1 MSNQVTLQHRGIV
14 NPNYPGF
21 QHLAHTLDFGI
32 KASSDTDFTD
42 DDFESETLTA
52 RLNAEANNINNNNN
66 VDDTVDHID
75 GVNRLDS
82 VENIQKV
89 FYDKP
94 VFLECANLP
103 SNENNSSEES
113 VNSIHSSSDD
123 DSEPHVASNIEF
135 NIKTD
140 EAAIRLDDSIEAKEN
155 PAPEREL
162 ERITLV
168 NKVTNLQGKEYAVPC
183 ILTEEGEE
191 KSLERAPTI
200 QEIQEAVEKISV
212 SEDLLPAATKYTIEP
227 NIENKFAPA
236 TLNVT
241 EVAKDDA
248 MATLVQTVPSEI
260 RMKIKLTQ
268 PDKDSTL
275 SAPYKMNVTDA
286 FLSNVTEN
294 IPPVHQKLF
303 SPNNDIDMMLETVK
317 RRDSNRD
324 AEEQHEQT
332 KIQRRDE
339 EVEKFC
345 KEDKTKDEQEKDE
358 DSAVPRKKEKV
369 EISCVKKRRDYNNQ
383 TPSLITIP
391 RREIGSRSRDSL
403 NRRSMPVI
411 RDKKRAQ
418 PDAFGEFIMCLNSN

>member
-1 MSNQVTLQHRGIV
+1 M
-14 NPNYPGF
+14 
-21 QHLAHTLDFGI
+21 
-32 KASSDTDFTD
+32 
-42 DDFESETLTA
+42 
-52 RLNAEANNINNNNN
+52 
-66 VDDTVDHID
+66 VDHID

-94 VFLECANLP
+94 VFLNCEDLP
-103 SNENNSSEES
+103 SNENNSSEGS
-113 VNSIHSSSDD
+113 ANSIQSSSDD
-123 DSEPHVASNIEF
+123 DSELRVTPKIEF
-135 NIKTD
+135 NIKAE
-140 EAAIRLDDSIEAKEN
+140 EAAIRLGDGIDTKETLSCEN
-155 PAPEREL
+155 IREKSPEREL

-191 KSLERAPTI
+191 KLLEPPIERAPTL

-212 SEDLLPAATKYTIEP
+212 SNDLAPSATKYTIEP
-227 NIENKFAPA
+227 NIEQPLDKFSPPQTVSNA
-236 TLNVT
+236 
-241 EVAKDDA
+241 VAEDA
-248 MATLVQTVPSEI
+248 MATLVQTVSSEKVTEP

-268 PDKDSTL
+268 PDNSL
-275 SAPYKMNVTDA
+275 YKMNVPDA
-286 FLSNVTEN
+286 FLSNVRES

-324 AEEQHEQT
+324 AEEHHEQT
-332 KIQRRDE
+332 KMQRRDDDM
-339 EVEKFC
+339 EKFC

-391 RREIGSRSRDSL
+391 RREMGVRNRDSL
-403 NRRSMPVI
+403 NRRSMPVM
-411 RDKKRAQ
+411 RDKRRTQ
-418 PDAFGEFIMCLNSN
+418 PDAFGEFYNIVRRNTT

>member
-1 MSNQVTLQHRGIV
+1 MFFLVDAHQSCSSVDSSPQDEERDFDISDSESISEEGNLSNQVTLQHRGIV

-21 QHLAHTLDFGI
+21 QHLAHTLDYSI

-42 DDFESETLTA
+42 DDESLTA
-52 RLNAEANNINNNNN
+52 RLNAEENNINNNNN
-66 VDDTVDHID
+66 VEDTVDHID

-94 VFLECANLP
+94 VFT
-103 SNENNSSEES
+103 
-113 VNSIHSSSDD
+113 VQSSSDD
-123 DSEPHVASNIEF
+123 DSELHVAPNIEF

-140 EAAIRLDDSIEAKEN
+140 EAAIEID
-155 PAPEREL
+155 

-191 KSLERAPTI
+191 RAPTV
-200 QEIQEAVEKISV
+200 QEIQEAVEKISL
-212 SEDLLPAATKYTIEP
+212 SNDLLPSAAKYT
-227 NIENKFAPA
+227 
-236 TLNVT
+236 
-241 EVAKDDA
+241 
-248 MATLVQTVPSEI
+248 MATLVQTVPAET

-268 PDKDSTL
+268 PDNDPT
-275 SAPYKMNVTDA
+275 PYKMNVPDA

-294 IPPVHQKLF
+294 IPAVHHKLF
-303 SPNNDIDMMLETVK
+303 SPNNDIDMMLETTK

-324 AEEQHEQT
+324 AEEHHEQI
-332 KIQRRDE
+332 KLQRRDD

-383 TPSLITIP
+383 TASLITIP
-391 RREIGSRSRDSL
+391 RREMGGRSRDSL
-403 NRRSMPVI
+403 NRRSMPVL
-411 RDKKRAQ
+411 RDKRRAQ
-418 PDAFGEFIMCLNSN
+418 PEAFGEWYLHVWFICVVI